1 LIYKCKNNANG
12 FLMEKKLK
20 AFKRLL
26 KIMKTL
32 REECP
37 WDQSQTFE
45 SLRTLTIEETYEL
58 GEAILNQ
65 NHREIKEE
73 LGDLFMHLVFYS
85 IIAEE
90 NGDFDVSE
98 ILNDVC
104 EKLIRRHPHIY
115 GERFYDSAQE
125 VSSNWE
131 KIKLQSGKKSVLE
144 GVPMGLPA
152 LVKAFRLQDKTAQ
165 VGFEWK
171 TPEDVWKKV
180 EEEIAELKE
189 AILQGNPKKI
199 EEEYGDVLFSLVNY
213 GRFLKIDPENALERI
228 NKKFKKR
235 FEFIETQSDKPIFE
249 MTLEEMDALWQ
260 MAKKQL

>member
-1 LIYKCKNNANG
+1 
-12 FLMEKKLK
+12 
-20 AFKRLL
+20 
-26 KIMKTL
+26 
-32 REECP
+32 
-37 WDQSQTFE
+37 
-45 SLRTLTIEETYEL
+45 
-58 GEAILNQ
+58 
-65 NHREIKEE
+65 
-73 LGDLFMHLVFYS
+73 MHLVFYS

>member
-1 LIYKCKNNANG
+1 
-12 FLMEKKLK
+12 MEKKLK

-26 KIMKTL
+26 RIMKTL

-58 GEAILNQ
+58 GEAILNED
-65 NHREIKEE
+65 HKEIKEE

-90 NGDFDVSE
+90 NGEFDVSQ

-104 EKLIRRHPHIY
+104 EKLIKRHPHIY
-115 GERFYDSAQE
+115 GERFFENEQE

-144 GVPMGLPA
+144 GVPLGLPA
-152 LVKAFRLQDKTAQ
+152 LVKAYRLQDKTAQ

-171 TPEDVWKKV
+171 SKEEVWKKV

-189 AILQGNPKKI
+189 AILLDIQEKI
-199 EEEYGDVLFSLVNY
+199 EEEYGDVLFSMVNY

-235 FEFIETQSDKPIFE
+235 FEFIETHSDKPIFE
-249 MTLEEMDALWQ
+249 MTLEEMEVLWQ
-260 MAKKQL
+260 LAKKQ